1 MRNVRPL
8 RFGIVLLVL
17 ALAACGDKQEAK
29 SPSQVLARV
38 NGKEITVHQL
48 NFVLA
53 RQPQPVSDETKQKVL
68 EQLVDQELL
77 VQKAEELKLDR
88 DPNVLQ
94 ALEQSRRQLLAQA
107 AAERVIGKPADP
119 TAEAR
124 TKFYNDNPALFS
136 ERRIYDF
143 ASFSVPAAAAGDKAL
158 LATLENAHTAA
169 DTEAA
174 LKAAGVEY
182 KASRTR
188 RAAEQL
194 PMPLLARISTLQ
206 VGDIVSLPDSN
217 GRAVLLQL
225 EESRPAPVSQADAA
239 QAITAY
245 LRNGQTERDARTRLA
260 DLRGK
265 AQVEYVNGFAPTAT
279 AQAGAAAP
287 AVEAG
292 TGGTAEH
299 LKAGVKGLK

>member
-8 RFGIVLLVL
+8 RFGFVLLVL

-53 RQPQPVSDETKQKVL
+53 RQPQPVTDEAKQKLV

-88 DPNVLQ
+88 DPQVLQ

-107 AAERVIGKPADP
+107 AAERVIGKPTEP
-119 TAEAR
+119 TADAR
-124 TKFYNDNPALFS
+124 SKFYNENPALFS
-136 ERRIYDF
+136 ERRVYDF
-143 ASFSVPAAAAGDKAL
+143 ASFSVPAAAASDKAL
-158 LATLENAHTAA
+158 LASLQNVHTAA
-169 DTEAA
+169 ETEAA
-174 LKAAGVEY
+174 LKAASVDY
-182 KASRTR
+182 KAGRTR

-194 PMPLLARISTLQ
+194 PMPLLARVATMQ
-206 VGDIVSLPDSN
+206 VGDIVNLPDGN

-225 EESRPAPVSQADAA
+225 EESRPAPVSEADAA
-239 QAITAY
+239 PAITAY
-245 LRNGQTERDARTRLA
+245 LRNGETEREARTKLA

-265 AQVEYVNGFAPTAT
+265 AQVEYVNGFAPTA
-279 AQAGAAAP
+279 QAAAP
-287 AVEAG
+287 AAAVEA
-292 TGGTAEH
+292 TGQGTAEH